1 MLDAESLYSNI
12 PNHEVTEVAK
22 SALNSISQKPIFTK
36 VIIRF
41 LSLILILNSVVFNGI
56 PYR

>member
-22 SALNSISQKPIFTK
+22 SALNSISQKLIATK

-41 LSLILILNSVVFNGI
+41 FSLILILNSVVFNGI
-56 PYR
+56 PYL

>member
-12 PNHEVTEVAK
+12 PNHEVTAVAK
-22 SALNSISQKPIFTK
+22 SALNSISQKLIVTK